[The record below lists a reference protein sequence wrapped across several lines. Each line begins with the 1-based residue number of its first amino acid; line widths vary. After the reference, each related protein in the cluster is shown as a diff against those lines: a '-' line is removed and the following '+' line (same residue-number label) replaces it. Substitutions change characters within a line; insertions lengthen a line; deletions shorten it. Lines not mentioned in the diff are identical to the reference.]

1 MPLYWIARVWH
12 PGILHSDCL
21 EPEENGQAA
30 DGCWFEDSQRFVV
43 VTQGEESMVT
53 ENHPKRGEK
62 SKIVQ

>member
-1 MPLYWIARVWH
+1 MPLYWVARFRDSS
-12 PGILHSDCL
+12 LFHSDCV
-21 EPEENGQAA
+21 EPETDGQAA
-30 DGCWFEDSQRFVV
+30 DGGGVEDSQRFVV